1 MKTYSISEVAKELNL
16 TVYTLRYY
24 DKEGLMPFVER
35 TPNGTRLFK
44 ESDIGALK
52 VIECL
57 KSTGMPI
64 KEIKSFIDWCSEG
77 DSTLQQRFDMFMER
91 KASVEAQ
98 MEELKKTME
107 LIEHKCSYYM
117 TALDAGTEDIHK
129 DNKVGISIT
138 NCQFHCFICF
148 FHKRPFIV

>member
-1 MKTYSISEVAKELNL
+1 MLKTYSIGEVAKEMNL

-24 DKEGLMPFVER
+24 DKEGLIPFVER
-35 TPNGTRLFK
+35 TSSGIRLFK

-64 KEIKSFIDWCSEG
+64 KEIKNFIEWCSDG
-77 DSTLQQRFDMFMER
+77 DSTLQQRYDMFMER
-91 KASVEAQ
+91 KAIVEAQ

-107 LIEHKCSYYM
+107 LIEHKCSYYK
-117 TALDAGTEDIHK
+117 TALEAGTEDIHK
-129 DNKVGISIT
+129 NNKIGTTIT
-138 NCQFHCFICF
+138 N
-148 FHKRPFIV
+148 

>member
-1 MKTYSISEVAKELNL
+1 MKYSISEVAQKLNL

-44 ESDIGALK
+44 ESDIDALK

-64 KEIKSFIDWCSEG
+64 KEIKKFIDWCSDG
-77 DSTLQQRFDMFMER
+77 DSTLQQRYDMFLER
-91 KASVEAQ
+91 KAAVEAQ
-98 MEELKKTME
+98 VEELKQTMK
-107 LIEHKCSYYM
+107 LIDHKCEYYK
-117 TALDAGTEDIHK
+117 TALKAGTENIHK
-129 DNKVGISIT
+129 DNKIGNI
-138 NCQFHCFICF
+138 
-148 FHKRPFIV
+148 

>member
-1 MKTYSISEVAKELNL
+1 MKTYSIGEVAKELNL

-35 TPNGTRLFK
+35 TPSGTRLFK
-44 ESDIGALK
+44 ESDISALK

-64 KEIKSFIDWCSEG
+64 KEIKNFIDWCSEG
-77 DSTLQQRFDMFMER
+77 DSTLQQRYDLFIER
-91 KASVEAQ
+91 KANVEAQ

-107 LIEHKCSYYM
+107 LIEHKCSYYK

-129 DNKVGISIT
+129 NDKVEIST
-138 NCQFHCFICF
+138 AN
-148 FHKRPFIV
+148 

>member
-1 MKTYSISEVAKELNL
+1 MMTYSISEVAKELNL

-24 DKEGLMPFVER
+24 DKEGLIPFVER
-35 TPNGTRLFK
+35 TPSGTRLFK

-52 VIECL
+52 VMECL

-64 KEIKSFIDWCSEG
+64 KEIKNFIDWCSDG
-77 DSTLQQRFDMFMER
+77 DSTLQQRYDMFLER
-91 KASVEAQ
+91 KAIVETQ

-107 LIEHKCSYYM
+107 VIEHKCLYYK

-129 DNKVGISIT
+129 NNKIEISIT
-138 NCQFHCFICF
+138 D
-148 FHKRPFIV
+148 

>member
-1 MKTYSISEVAKELNL
+1 MLKTYSISEVAKELNL

-35 TPNGTRLFK
+35 TASGTRLFK
-44 ESDIGALK
+44 ESDIDALK

-64 KEIKSFIDWCSEG
+64 KEIKNFIDWCSEG
-77 DSTLQQRFDMFMER
+77 DSTLQQRYDMFMER

-107 LIEHKCSYYM
+107 LIEHKCSYYK

-129 DNKVGISIT
+129 SDKIEIT
-138 NCQFHCFICF
+138 NQ
-148 FHKRPFIV
+148 

>member
-24 DKEGLMPFVER
+24 DKEGLIPFVER
-35 TPNGTRLFK
+35 TPSGIRMFK

-64 KEIKSFIDWCSEG
+64 KEIKNFIDWCSDG
-77 DSTLQQRFDMFMER
+77 DSTLQQRYDMFMER
-91 KASVEAQ
+91 KANVEAQ

-107 LIEHKCSYYM
+107 VIEHKCLYYK

-129 DNKVGISIT
+129 NDKIEISTIG
-138 NCQFHCFICF
+138 
-148 FHKRPFIV
+148 

>member
-1 MKTYSISEVAKELNL
+1 MLKTYSISEVAKELNL

-35 TPNGTRLFK
+35 TASGTRLFK
-44 ESDIGALK
+44 ESDIDALK
-52 VIECL
+52 IIECL

-64 KEIKSFIDWCSEG
+64 KEIKKFIEWCSDG
-77 DSTLQQRFDMFMER
+77 DSTLQQRYDMFMDR

-107 LIEHKCSYYM
+107 LIEHKCSYYKK
-117 TALDAGTEDIHK
+117 ALEAGTEDIHK
-129 DNKVGISIT
+129 NSKIKIPIT
-138 NCQFHCFICF
+138 N
-148 FHKRPFIV
+148 